1 MASRRKTI
9 RHHLVAFT
17 TKDQN
22 SHISLLCN
30 FLISY
35 IPFNNNQIYSLS
47 FKRLT
52 YTKRNYPFWPTHL
65 VLKLEAYTK
74 LLKEE
79 EGGRQGERE
88 REREKESERES
99 MSESKWRGMG
109 CYLRIQQIC
118 HRLFLVILSL
128 WIPLKACQNAV
139 AMLTLHSS
147 FTNHSLI
154 HTKGS
159 ILFYSN
165 YKICCSI
172 LYTNP
177 TNIIKTK

>member
-30 FLISY
+30 FLTSY
-35 IPFNNNQIYSLS
+35 IPFNNNQIYSIS

-52 YTKRNYPFWPTHL
+52 YTKRNYLFWPTHL

-79 EGGRQGERE
+79 EGVEGKKEGGKERE

-128 WIPLKACQNAV
+128 WIPLKACQNEAISDPCECSCNV
-139 AMLTLHSS
+139 NLTFFSYES
-147 FTNHSLI
+147 
-154 HTKGS
+154 
-159 ILFYSN
+159 
-165 YKICCSI
+165 
-172 LYTNP
+172 
-177 TNIIKTK
+177 